1 MKIALTYFC
10 KTFPTQSKPI
20 SYPIRQYSE
29 KCLSYGKLLLQDK
42 LHKRFSK
49 KYPIHQVNSY
59 LVFAPLRLRKILNTR
74 KQAKFKINLILA
86 FVILPKFL
94 HIPILHYAFSSWI
107 ETTVT
112 KTIHRHWENRFVLQQ
127 YGPVRKFYPFEF
139 VKHVSTETSV
149 IFS

>member
-1 MKIALTYFC
+1 MLSFGGAATLTGAIIFLIFGFPFITIYWQNEQVNRKSLPLVKKQSVKNDQQTLNALYEV
-10 KTFPTQSKPI
+10 TF
-20 SYPIRQYSE
+20 E
-29 KCLSYGKLLLQDK
+29 E
-42 LHKRFSK
+42 HHH
-49 KYPIHQVNSY
+49 PIHHINLY

-112 KTIHRHWENRFVLQQ
+112 KTIHRHWENRFVLQ
-127 YGPVRKFYPFEF
+127 
-139 VKHVSTETSV
+139 
-149 IFS
+149 